1 MKKILF
7 FLTSILLISC
17 QEVIDLELETNAPE
31 LVIDASLDWKVSEAS
46 NIQKVKL
53 YKTNSYYTSEQPE
66 KISDAEVEV
75 TTYFGER
82 FVFNLNSE
90 NEFECHHFT
99 PELDKD
105 YLLKIKHNGQE
116 YTSKARMRK
125 APVIDVSK
133 IVQIDNAGVNKD
145 RKSIRILL
153 ETEENQENSFFAEI
167 KFLNQDK
174 VKDRLYAFDDKFF
187 KSGEALLL
195 LSERED
201 EKEVFEKDKE
211 IQIRVYRVS
220 SQYKQIV
227 ELMLGNALDAAGAG
241 PPAFSIPSRVNGN
254 IYNEQ
259 NPKQNPLGAFRV
271 AQYTEVVYKIK

>member
-53 YKTNSYYTSEQPE
+53 YKTNSYYTLEQPE

-82 FVFNLNSE
+82 FAFNLNSE
-90 NEFECHHFT
+90 NEFVCDNFT

-195 LSERED
+195 LNERED

-227 ELMLGNALDAAGAG
+227 ELMLGNALDVAGAG